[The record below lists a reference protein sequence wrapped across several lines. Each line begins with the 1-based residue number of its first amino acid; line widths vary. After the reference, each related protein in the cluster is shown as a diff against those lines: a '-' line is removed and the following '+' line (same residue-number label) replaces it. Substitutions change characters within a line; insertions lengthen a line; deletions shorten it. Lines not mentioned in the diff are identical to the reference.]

1 MIFMISI
8 VFIIN
13 IPKDSIFLFQT
24 KLIFDGIL
32 PIHVCT
38 ILRHIGD
45 YVIILY
51 HLLVSYIEKKTSQLI
66 IYQCIYIQNMKGF
79 FFSIKY

>member
-51 HLLVSYIEKKTSQLI
+51 HLLVSYKEKKNKPIDHLSMHLHSKYERI
-66 IYQCIYIQNMKGF
+66 F
-79 FFSIKY
+79 FLD